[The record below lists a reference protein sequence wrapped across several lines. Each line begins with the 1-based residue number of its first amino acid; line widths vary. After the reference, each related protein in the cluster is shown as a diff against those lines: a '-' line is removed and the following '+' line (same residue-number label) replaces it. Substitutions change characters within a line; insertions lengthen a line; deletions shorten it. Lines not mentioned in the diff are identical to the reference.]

1 MKGDVMIFEVKE
13 DGNVLSTYQSQAKA
27 KGEMRRLRKQGIL
40 ARVYSRWVR
49 PSFLKKKKA
58 EPKKDFEP
66 WFVPENMKVAP
77 YAAYDIPSY
86 WRTINEPYFIGAY
99 CNGEPCNPEFRDSDL
114 SVQPTGD
121 GLDLCYRDLKEKRM
135 YFVLKDISDISV
147 AYEGLRITGRMPDN
161 SLQTYVFPVD
171 KSKRRKKEEPPPFPT
186 GWYVIGNTLLA
197 YLCPSERE
205 LEDVYRAYDR
215 YVEYTAVYSTF
226 GGYAVE
232 DGYVQ
237 YRDGTPIG
245 RLIEDVFQTKEF
257 RPLEIEDPAGLRT
270 AFRTKSRKYLSSMV
284 GRYPELGIVLSGN
297 DF

>member
-1 MKGDVMIFEVKE
+1 MWRTAV
-13 DGNVLSTYQSQAKA
+13 
-27 KGEMRRLRKQGIL
+27 L

-49 PSFLKKKKA
+49 PSFLRKKKA

-114 SVQPTGD
+114 SVQPTDD
-121 GLDLCYRDLKEKRM
+121 GLALCYRDLKEKRM
-135 YFVLKDISDISV
+135 YFVLKDISDISI

-284 GRYPELGIVLSGN
+284 GRYPELGIVLSEN